1 MLRGRKFCFLPKTM
15 VSLLSLRWRR
25 SCTWGLGSPLH
36 PPLSSNP
43 LIPSINA
50 TLLLLSFAGCTL
62 LILHPP
68 PNAACSPPRTS
79 LHLVTS
85 ALMLIS
91 LWSLCIHLSHVWAL
105 VYPGP
110 SSILG
115 SRMTIRNPS
124 SATSGIFEI
133 QRTLGQVVLGVSE
146 GWLQGLPWKFLP
158 ISRSLVKDWLVLA
171 VLSSG
176 AGFSQPEFR
185 VDEQRDTESVWVLD
199 SG

>member
-1 MLRGRKFCFLPKTM
+1 MTQEIYIWHTLFFETWIVLMLRGRKFCFLPKTM

-25 SCTWGLGSPLH
+25 SCAWGLGSPLH

-50 TLLLLSFAGCTL
+50 TLLLLSFTGCTL
-62 LILHPP
+62 LIIHPP

-79 LHLVTS
+79 LQLVTS
-85 ALMLIS
+85 ALMLTS
-91 LWSLCIHLSHVWAL
+91 LWSLRIHLSHVWAF

-115 SRMTIRNPS
+115 FRMSIQNPS

-133 QRTLGQVVLGVSE
+133 QRILGQVVLGVSE
-146 GWLQGLPWKFLP
+146 GWL
-158 ISRSLVKDWLVLA
+158 
-171 VLSSG
+171 
-176 AGFSQPEFR
+176 
-185 VDEQRDTESVWVLD
+185 
-199 SG
+199 